1 MIREYLKYSRKDEVR
16 PDFLSVLLYPYE
28 YRSEGNP
35 LIQDPDYVEQELNSL
50 AELVESYGYTR
61 KQLYVTEWNLSI
73 SNANFLHDSCY
84 KGAWILRNTAASL
97 GLAGIM
103 AHWGNSDRTA
113 DFFDAVHLLNG
124 RNGLISRSGIC
135 KPAYYAY
142 DFLNSQEKYLVSK
155 GPDHILTTG
164 GDGNYTIVCNHWCPL
179 KEQYYQE
186 YKEDRPSHQMASL
199 FETSRQTLEFV
210 LLHVPE
216 GRYKVEKL
224 YVNQFAGSVF
234 DEWMR
239 VGTPED
245 YGKREEEY
253 LSAVCVPHFQS
264 FYTESRGDR
273 LMINT
278 SMEANEIQLLHI
290 FLETGENDRP

>member
-1 MIREYLKYSRKDEVR
+1 MH

-28 YRSEGNP
+28 HRSDGKNP
-35 LIQDPDYVEQELNSL
+35 LIQDPDYMEQELKSL
-50 AELVESYGYTR
+50 TELVKAYGYTAN
-61 KQLYVTEWNLSI
+61 QLYVTEWNLSI
-73 SNANFLHDSCY
+73 SNTNFLHDSCY

-97 GLAGIM
+97 GLAGVM
-103 AHWGNSDRTA
+103 AYWGNTDRTA

-124 RNGLISRSGIC
+124 RNGLVSRSGIC

-142 DFLNSQEKYLVSK
+142 DFLNCQEKYLVSK

-186 YKEDRPSHQMASL
+186 YKEDLPSHQVNSL
-199 FETSRQTLEFV
+199 FHSSRQVLEFV
-210 LLHVPE
+210 LFHVPK
-216 GRYKVEKL
+216 GKYKVEKL
-224 YVNQFAGSVF
+224 FVNQHAGSVF

-253 LSAVCVPHFQS
+253 LSSVCVPHFQT
-264 FYTESRGDR
+264 FYTESQGDR
-273 LMINT
+273 LVINT
-278 SMEANEIQLLHI
+278 VLEANEIQLLYI
-290 FLETGENDRP
+290 FLETGENDRL